1 MEGVERTNAV
11 VLRGVEQGMGFLP
24 DGTLI

>member
-11 VLRGVEQGMGFLP
+11 VLRGVGQGMGFLP
-24 DGTLI
+24 DGTII